1 MLKLS
6 KNATPLLLFLAA
18 LLFVGCDLG
27 DSEDD
32 ETLDEEDLKTVITF
46 NEWLYRA
53 GSPPRL
59 KYYIEKETKQTV
71 RLESALT
78 MYHDEELVGINA
90 FSVTLNSPINIDYFV
105 IEPDKNLPVTQIEL
119 KDVYIDGVK
128 YSVSKTFN
136 VVLEAGTT
144 PDVPKDRPTCSS
156 DPGTEYVEE
165 NRDQY
170 GPRRRVDGRSEDI
183 MEWSLL
189 MDHDNNQLTVCLV
202 TLPAGDLYPS
212 KRTYKASFVKGIF
225 RDGKIPYDVIFVPN
239 YRVRMNEQGKLQQHF
254 IFDESS
260 GQGKKNDDLIHSGRG
275 FGFVPPREILAPEA
289 VVQVSTLSATSF
301 TVLVTNP
308 NTFAENKLFWILNS
322 GSGPDSSFE
331 LLEII
336 NNDSPIAKSSDLGMV
351 IPASD
356 GTTHGT
362 KEVSINTGI
371 SSETSYS
378 FHAFVKT
385 GGYSSPVSSSST
397 ITTL

>member
-78 MYHDEELVGINA
+78 MYHDEELVGINV

-144 PDVPKDRPTCSS
+144 PDGNPDNPDSPDNPDNPDSPDNPDNPDSPDNPDNPSMGANPQDPDVPKDRPTCNS
-156 DPGTEYVEE
+156 DPGTEYVAGSS
-165 NRDQY
+165 
-170 GPRRRVDGRSEDI
+170 GPQRVFRRITSRSRTRADGRSEDI

-212 KRTYKASFVKGIF
+212 KRTYEASFVKGIF
-225 RDGKIPYDVIFVPN
+225 RDGHIPYDVTFVPN
-239 YRVRMNEQGKLQQHF
+239 YRIRMEERMSYVRFSEG
-254 IFDESS
+254 
-260 GQGKKNDDLIHSGRG
+260 GRG
-275 FGFVPPREILAPEA
+275 
-289 VVQVSTLSATSF
+289 QQSF
-301 TVLVTNP
+301 D
-308 NTFAENKLFWILNS
+308 F
-322 GSGPDSSFE
+322 
-331 LLEII
+331 
-336 NNDSPIAKSSDLGMV
+336 
-351 IPASD
+351 
-356 GTTHGT
+356 
-362 KEVSINTGI
+362 
-371 SSETSYS
+371 
-378 FHAFVKT
+378 
-385 GGYSSPVSSSST
+385 
-397 ITTL
+397 